1 MPFWRRKK
9 EQFVSLGL
17 NRDAA
22 EEPIVEVPKPADA
35 EQAALASE
43 PKKVKPTAPTT
54 AAPWQ
59 TSVLGLD
66 LSIEQLQAREA
77 ALEQEFSARFRRAVA
92 ATRDSDRKSGAEGKR
107 GDL

>member
-17 NRDAA
+17 NREVA
-22 EEPIVEVPKPADA
+22 EEPIAELPQAADA

-43 PKKVKPTAPTT
+43 PEKIEPAAPR
-54 AAPWQ
+54 ADSPWQ

-66 LSIEQLQAREA
+66 LSIE
-77 ALEQEFSARFRRAVA
+77 
-92 ATRDSDRKSGAEGKR
+92 
-107 GDL
+107 